1 MRHRLSKGQVLSV
14 AGVCYKRRSNP
25 REHGMFEALTF
36 EVVGFLVA
44 AFFAGLTFVMFE
56 SRNSLLIAIV
66 GICLAYMAMLYFFW

>member
-1 MRHRLSKGQVLSV
+1 
-14 AGVCYKRRSNP
+14 
-25 REHGMFEALTF
+25 MFEALTF